1 MKKILAL
8 LLALVMVFAL
18 AACGSSDDTAETET
32 EETVEETTEIE
43 EAAEAEALTEEEV
56 AEAEGEVADAG
67 EASGEASG
75 EVGAAV
81 EGEASGE
88 ASGEM
93 APSTGEFEITVDG
106 VTGIATYEDVE
117 DGGDEATKT
126 FLITFNGEEITGSI
140 NMGVWTA
147 DNADYQAIVDA
158 VQVAFEAE
166 NGTGGSGEA
175 SGEVEAN

>member
-32 EETVEETTEIE
+32 EETVEETAETEE
-43 EAAEAEALTEEEV
+43 EAEAEAPTEEEV

-67 EASGEASG
+67 DASGEASG

-93 APSTGEFEITVDG
+93 APSSGEFEITVDG

-117 DGGDEATKT
+117 DGGDEATKS
-126 FLITFNGEEITGSI
+126 FLITFNGEEHTGTLILVVGS
-140 NMGVWTA
+140 
-147 DNADYQAIVDA
+147 ADYAVLQAFVDA
-158 VQVAFEAE
+158 VQEAVEAE
-166 NGTGGSGEA
+166 FGTGGGASGEA
-175 SGEVEAN
+175 EAN